1 MWSDGVMHRFIGFII
16 LLALVST
23 ARGQTAYSY
32 RYWFDNNLSTLH
44 GGAASGD
51 TTIEV
56 DISALG
62 KGFVHA
68 LHFQS
73 FNAAGEAMPVRTQ
86 YFFVKKNSN
95 TEGATARYWFD
106 NDETTAQATST
117 VNGLINLDISQMR
130 PGMHAIHYQMFNAA
144 GEASPVHTEF
154 FFFANIDTQG
164 VTARYWFDYDETTVQ
179 TTETVNGLIDLDISQ
194 MALGVHALHFQTFS
208 ATGEASPVRT
218 QFFLIEPLEGDI
230 NADNSVTVADV
241 TTLVNIILG
250 QQTEYDS
257 NIADVDGN
265 GILTID
271 DLNALVNKIL
281 KKTNSIQQA
290 E

>member
-1 MWSDGVMHRFIGFII
+1 MHRFIGFII

-117 VNGLINLDISQMR
+117 VNGLINLDISQM
-130 PGMHAIHYQMFNAA
+130 
-144 GEASPVHTEF
+144 
-154 FFFANIDTQG
+154 
-164 VTARYWFDYDETTVQ
+164 
-179 TTETVNGLIDLDISQ
+179 
-194 MALGVHALHFQTFS
+194 ALGVHALHFQTFS
-208 ATGEASPVRT
+208 TTGEASPVRT

-281 KKTNSIQQA
+281 KKTNSI